1 MAEKSRQGINIR
13 VCTKTPLLGEKAGP
27 LLDNVGKREEQDL
40 GDPRLEA
47 KKRVTK
53 CQRETYELKKS
64 GYIFSE
70 NLEYRANCKCSP
82 MQTFLK

>member
-13 VCTKTPLLGEKAGP
+13 VCTKAPLLGEKAGP

-47 KKRVTK
+47 KK
-53 CQRETYELKKS
+53 
-64 GYIFSE
+64 G
-70 NLEYRANCKCSP
+70 
-82 MQTFLK
+82 

>member
-1 MAEKSRQGINIR
+1 MKKQ
-13 VCTKTPLLGEKAGP
+13 VP